1 VSFVVSDSSPIQYLI
16 FCRAVDVLPRL
27 YDRVILPASVA
38 KELSHPRT
46 PAEIKTWLSAP
57 PAWISVQSAKEIAPI
72 AGLGLGEREAISLAE
87 ELNAT
92 QLLIDEQAA
101 RRVALERGLRFSGT
115 VGILEQAAARRLL
128 DLPNALKLLL
138 GTNFRIDVEV
148 VRNALARDAVR
159 RKSTP

>member
-1 VSFVVSDSSPIQYLI
+1 M
-16 FCRAVDVLPRL
+16 
-27 YDRVILPASVA
+27 
-38 KELSHPRT
+38 
-46 PAEIKTWLSAP
+46 
-57 PAWISVQSAKEIAPI
+57 
-72 AGLGLGEREAISLAE
+72 GLGEREAISLAE